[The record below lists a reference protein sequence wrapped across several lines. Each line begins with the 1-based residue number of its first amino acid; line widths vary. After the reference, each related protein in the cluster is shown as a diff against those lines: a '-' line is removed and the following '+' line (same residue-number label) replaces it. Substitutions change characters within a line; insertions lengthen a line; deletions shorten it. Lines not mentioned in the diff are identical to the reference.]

1 VIDLR
6 SDFCAPPTEEMW
18 EAMRAAEIG
27 WPAPDGPDTVA
38 ELERR
43 GAELL
48 GKEAGLFTAT
58 CSQANLVA
66 LLALSSPGDRVALAP
81 ASHVIVNEGGWL
93 TEVTRLVPVGLDD
106 EARLSILENTH
117 TYSGGTV
124 LSSARTRELAA
135 RAERVHLDG
144 ARLPNAAVAEG
155 VSPAELAAPA
165 ETVALS
171 LNKGLCAPYGALLAG
186 PAETIA
192 GARRHLRQLGGG
204 TVHKAAVL
212 AAAGLVAL
220 GLVERIADDHRRA
233 RGLAE
238 LLGLPPPETNLV
250 LTELDE
256 PSLPDLAA
264 RGVLAFAPGGGHVRL
279 VTHRG
284 IGDADVE
291 QAAEAVLAVQARS
304 SAQ

>member
-1 VIDLR
+1 MIDLR

-18 EAMRAAEIG
+18 KAMREAEIG
-27 WPAPDGPDTVA
+27 WPAPDGRDTVA

-66 LLALSSPGDRVALAP
+66 LLALSTPGERVALAP
-81 ASHVIVNEGGWL
+81 ASHVVVNEGGWL

-124 LSSARTRELAA
+124 LSSERTRELAA

-192 GARRHLRQLGGG
+192 AARRHLRQLGGG

-212 AAAGLVAL
+212 AAAGVVAL

-256 PSLPDLAA
+256 GSLPDLAA
-264 RGVLAFAPGGGHVRL
+264 KGVLAFAPGGGRVRL